1 MKLRH
6 VRGQVFS
13 EILNSRGRSL
23 LAMDLVRNNI
33 FYRFGKQS
41 SATFEL
47 YKQPWDPFDA
57 S

>member
-23 LAMDLVRNNI
+23 LAMDLVRNNM